1 MTKRKYKGHCLKRPK
16 TIPRKLTRLLKEFK
30 HLTHEELPDELPSF
44 RDIQDTI
51 DLVPKSTLPNLPHYR
66 MNPLEHTELK
76 RQVDKL
82 LRKGF
87 IIESLSPC
95 AAPALFTPKKD

>member
-1 MTKRKYKGHCLKRPK
+1 QRKYKGHCLKRPK
-16 TIPRKLTRLLKEFK
+16 TIPRKLARLLKEFK

-66 MNPLEHTELK
+66 MNPIEHTELK

-87 IIESLSPC
+87 IRESLSPC